1 MLKGRLG
8 LESARIPHVDRHGL
22 MWLGRGNLLVED
34 GTLRFVAAG
43 DEFLPPGEYL
53 IPFQTVSCF
62 ILGPGVTVS
71 HDAMRLAA
79 RHGTGIV
86 FTGEGGVRLY
96 ASMPFGPDDS
106 TIARRQAACWSDP
119 QARMRIVRR
128 MYAWRL
134 GQILPDADIDT
145 LRGIEGA
152 RARETYRLLARQY
165 GIKWDARRYDRQH
178 PELDDLPNQ
187 AINHAATAVEAA
199 AMVATAV
206 VGAIPQ
212 LGFIH
217 EAPGISFC
225 LDIADLYR
233 ASVTLPVA
241 FAAVRDYERQP
252 ELERLS
258 IEAITRKLAG
268 RTFRKQRLVSA
279 MIDRIKELFSDDG
292 SGNP

>member
-8 LESARIPHVDRHGL
+8 LETARIPQVNRHGL
-22 MWLGRGNLLVED
+22 LWLGRGNLLVED
-34 GTLRFVAAG
+34 GTLRFVAGG
-43 DEFLPPGEYL
+43 DESLPPGEYL

-71 HDAMRLAA
+71 HDAMRITA
-79 RHGTGIV
+79 RHGTGLL
-86 FTGEGGVRLY
+86 FTGEGGVRMY

-106 TIARRQAACWSDP
+106 ALARRQITTWADP
-119 QARMRIVRR
+119 DARLRCVRR

-134 GQILPDADIDT
+134 GEVLPDADLDT

-152 RARETYRLLARQY
+152 RMRETYRLLTRQF
-165 GIKWDARRYDRQH
+165 GIKWDGRHYDRAH
-178 PELDDLPNQ
+178 PDRDDTPNQ

-212 LGFIH
+212 IGFIH
-217 EAPGISFC
+217 EASGISFC

-233 ASVTLPVA
+233 DSVTLPVA
-241 FAAVRDYERQP
+241 FAAVREFEQQRRP
-252 ELERLS
+252 ALMTLES
-258 IEAITRKLAG
+258 VTRKLAA
-268 RTFRKQRLVSA
+268 RTFRKQHLVAA
-279 MIDRIKELFSDDG
+279 MIDKIKELFTHDG
-292 SGNP
+292 SGNT

>member
-8 LESARIPHVDRHGL
+8 LETARIPHIDRHGL

-43 DEFLPPGEYL
+43 DDSLPPGEYL

-62 ILGPGVTVS
+62 VLGPGVTVS

-79 RHGTGIV
+79 RHGTGIL

-106 TIARRQAACWSDP
+106 ALARRQIACWANP
-119 QARMRIVRR
+119 EARMLCVRR

-134 GQILPDADIDT
+134 GEVLPDADLDT

-152 RARETYRLLARQY
+152 RMRETYRLLTRRF
-165 GIKWDARRYDRQH
+165 GVKWEGRRYDRSDPQN
-178 PELDDLPNQ
+178 DDLPNQ

-206 VGAIPQ
+206 AGAIPQ
-212 LGFIH
+212 IGFIH
-217 EAPGISFC
+217 EASGISFC

-233 ASVTLPVA
+233 DSVTLPVA
-241 FAAVRDYERQP
+241 FAAVRDFERQP
-252 ELERLS
+252 PPPLMTL
-258 IEAITRKLAG
+258 EAITRKLAG
-268 RTFRKQRLVSA
+268 RTFRKQHLVAS
-279 MIDRIKELFSDDG
+279 MIDRIKELFSDDRG
-292 SGNP
+292 GDA

>member
-1 MLKGRLG
+1 
-8 LESARIPHVDRHGL
+8 

-34 GTLRFVAAG
+34 GTLRFVAGG
-43 DEFLPPGEYL
+43 DESLPPGEYL

-62 ILGPGVTVS
+62 VLGPGVTVS

-79 RHGTGIV
+79 RHGTGIL

-106 TIARRQAACWSDP
+106 TLARRQTACWANP
-119 QARMRIVRR
+119 ETRMLCVRR

-134 GQILPDADIDT
+134 GEVLPDADLDT

-152 RARETYRLLARQY
+152 RMRETYRLLTRQY
-165 GIKWDARRYDRQH
+165 GIKWEGRRYDRAN
-178 PELDDLPNQ
+178 PERDDLPNQ

-206 VGAIPQ
+206 AGAIPQ
-212 LGFIH
+212 IGFIH
-217 EAPGISFC
+217 EASGISFC

-233 ASVTLPVA
+233 DSVTLPVA
-241 FAAVRDYERQP
+241 FAAVREFERQHP
-252 ELERLS
+252 PALMTL
-258 IEAITRKLAG
+258 EAITRKLAG
-268 RTFRKQRLVSA
+268 RTFRKRHLVAS
-279 MIDRIKELFSDDG
+279 MIDKIKELFSDDSG
-292 SGNP
+292 SDP